1 MNESA
6 IDVRQLEKGFGGVR
20 AVDGLSLQVRRGESV
35 AIFGPN
41 GAGKT
46 TAISILLGLLTPDA
60 GTVSVCGVEPRRA
73 VARGCIAAML
83 QKGGLMPGVKV
94 VELVGFVRSL
104 YADPLPLDRV
114 LETAGL
120 ASVAGRQV
128 DRLSGGQDP
137 AGALR
142 ARTGGQP
149 GGLWMPLAILP
160 GALRTIGL
168 ALLLTYATALV
179 LSGIHAAARFHSLA
193 VGLLQPPVIVASQG
207 AYLGGFVRGLSARA
221 RR

>member
-83 QKGGLMPGVKV
+83 QEGGLMPGVKV

-160 GALRTIGL
+160 GALRTIGRALPTNRLGDLGWRIAAGHAPTAASGHILVAWTAAL
-168 ALLLTYATALV
+168 AGLATW
-179 LSGIHAAARFHSLA
+179 SYR
-193 VGLLQPPVIVASQG
+193 
-207 AYLGGFVRGLSARA
+207 RA
-221 RR
+221 GT

>member
-1 MNESA
+1 M
-6 IDVRQLEKGFGGVR
+6 
-20 AVDGLSLQVRRGESV
+20 
-35 AIFGPN
+35 
-41 GAGKT
+41 
-46 TAISILLGLLTPDA
+46 
-60 GTVSVCGVEPRRA
+60 CGVEPRRA

-160 GALRTIGL
+160 GSAPDDRPGS
-168 ALLLTYATALV
+168 A
-179 LSGIHAAARFHSLA
+179 H
-193 VGLLQPPVIVASQG
+193 QPPRR
-207 AYLGGFVRGLSARA
+207 LGLEDRRRA
-221 RR
+221 RTNGGQRAYPRGMDGSPGGAGDLELPPGRDLRRAGR